1 MPLPRHARRPV
12 EDLDAIWTKV
22 QMHRL
27 DRVDEREQAVDGVG
41 VVVLTYGTDWPHGR
55 LLDSLRVGGVPPE
68 QMIVVHNPAHPE
80 EPDPRL
86 PDGCELVRADRNR
99 GYAGGMN
106 LGIDHWRRRGGGERL
121 LLLLTHDARLRDGAL
136 RALLETAGRHPEC
149 AVFGP
154 VLMFEGT
161 DRPFSFGGRTSATGA
176 TSHRKRRP
184 AGVDRG
190 LAPCDWVDG
199 GTLLVRRDVF
209 DSVGEFDERFWSYC
223 EESDLCLR
231 VRRAGRGVGV
241 VLDAVADQDP
251 GGARRPGA
259 WAYLLT
265 RNGLA
270 FARRAR
276 GARGVAATMLRAAAL
291 VASELARTLAR
302 LSGLRPGSPAA
313 TWPVAV
319 GAARGAL
326 DFLRGHW
333 GPPPPLPGG
342 GDMKNVTPEVDG
354 PETTTMSSF
363 QAHQH
368 DRGPDG

>member
-1 MPLPRHARRPV
+1 
-12 EDLDAIWTKV
+12 
-22 QMHRL
+22 MHRL

-41 VVVLTYGTDWPHGR
+41 VVVLTYGTDGPHGR
-55 LLDSLRVGGVPPE
+55 LLDSLRAGGVPLE
-68 QMIVVHNPAHPE
+68 QVVVVHNPAHPE

-86 PDGCELVRADRNR
+86 PEGCELVRADRNR

-106 LGIDHWRRRGGGERL
+106 LGINRWRRRGGGERL
-121 LLLLTHDARLRDGAL
+121 LLLLTHDARLRGGAL
-136 RALLETAGRHPEC
+136 RALLETADRHPEC

-161 DRPFSFGGRTSATGA
+161 DRPFSFGGCTSATGA

-209 DSVGEFDERFWSYC
+209 DGVGEFDERFWSYC

-270 FARRAR
+270 YAHRAAGLRGLLATSGATLLRLATCLARVAAR
-276 GARGVAATMLRAAAL
+276 GLR
-291 VASELARTLAR
+291 
-302 LSGLRPGSPAA
+302 LRRGSPAEP
-313 TWPVAV
+313 WVLAV
-319 GAARGAL
+319 GTARGML
-326 DFLRGHW
+326 DYFRGRW
-333 GPPPPLPGG
+333 GPPPPGLPGTGDIANAGSAEVRG
-342 GDMKNVTPEVDG
+342 GG
-354 PETTTMSSF
+354 
-363 QAHQH
+363 
-368 DRGPDG
+368 